1 MRLPLSLMFSTESSD
16 QLKILILNKLF
27 LGELGGDS
35 HHIRQALKIEL
46 CLREQR
52 AEMFI
57 EEQKD
62 EAS

>member
-1 MRLPLSLMFSTESSD
+1 MFSTESSD
-16 QLKILILNKLF
+16 QQKKGILNKLF

-35 HHIRQALKIEL
+35 HHIRQALKIDL
-46 CLREQR
+46 CLREQQ